1 VSRND
6 KSAGFRGKLP
16 DALRANMVAMQNELE
31 SAMVVLQR
39 AEILESLRQASAAAP
54 RRRVVDLKEELE
66 RSLALIRPIV
76 PPSAQ
81 LDVSLDPG
89 LANVFA
95 DPAQLHHV
103 LLALCSH
110 AAAAIVG
117 PHGRIGVT
125 AVRANVRERTRRELG
140 LVVDGPHALIA
151 VADNGARPNRL
162 DVEAIFKCEASG
174 LGVVREIVRH
184 HYGALH
190 AHSGPVRGTCFS
202 LWLPTTAQAAE
213 AI

>member
-16 DALRANMVAMQNELE
+16 DALRENMDAMHNELE
-31 SAMVVLQR
+31 RTMVVLQKSQM
-39 AEILESLRQASAAAP
+39 LESLRQASAAAP
-54 RRRVVDLKEELE
+54 RRRVVDLRQELE
-66 RSLALIRPIV
+66 RSLALVRPIV

-95 DPAQLHHV
+95 DPAQLHQV
-103 LLALCSH
+103 LLALCGH

-151 VADNGARPNRL
+151 VADNGARPDPL
-162 DVEAIFKCEASG
+162 DVEAIFKCEAWG
-174 LGVVREIVRH
+174 LGPAREIVRH
-184 HYGALH
+184 HHGALH
-190 AHSGPVRGTCFS
+190 AHGGPVRGTCFS
-202 LWLPTTAQAAE
+202 LWLPTTAQGAE
-213 AI
+213 TI